1 MVEYILKSSIGLGIA
16 ILLYYTLLKSL
27 KNFVFIRFFLL
38 AALVLSLIVP
48 TMNIRV
54 NNMPSIIK
62 EFRMSSSDK
71 NQIQKDVVQNEEIL
85 LRDVDNFELTEKQK
99 FLIIYFLIVS
109 VFLIRFVFNL
119 MLILL
124 STRNRCIKVN
134 GLKMIVKE
142 KRIKPYSFLNYLF
155 ISSHDLKNDASAS
168 ILIQHERVHIKQFHS
183 LDIILVELIKCTFWF
198 NPLIWV
204 FKRIMV
210 LNHEYL
216 ADDGVVKSGT
226 DREKYFNCL
235 INSSIKKQSYQLV
248 SGFNFTQTKNR
259 IRMVNRKSPAI
270 FRRWVTLLFALSL
283 SVSFFI
289 LTSFDLGAEREP
301 FVVVIDSGHGG
312 KDPGAVLN
320 GIQEKDINLS
330 VSKLLYSLSL
340 NNGDNIKIILT
351 KTDDEFLELKKRV
364 DIATENHPDFFLS
377 IHCQDNI
384 AKGVNDFISY
394 YKDGV
399 YASESF
405 ACCEDLLSES
415 LNKESNKII
424 SGPFYVLKHSE
435 CPSALYSIDLSVAD
449 RDVATFADP
458 DYQTQIAKSIY
469 NGLLKIQ
476 ENRK

>member
-1 MVEYILKSSIGLGIA
+1 MVEYILKSTIGLGIA

-27 KNFVFIRFFLL
+27 KNFIFIRFFLL
-38 AALVLSLIVP
+38 TALVLSLIVP
-48 TMNIRV
+48 TMNIKV
-54 NNMPSIIK
+54 NNMPSVIK
-62 EFRMSSSDK
+62 DLGLRRTEKSFV
-71 NQIQKDVVQNEEIL
+71 QKDFVQNEEIMFGEPENIKFSK
-85 LRDVDNFELTEKQK
+85 RQK
-99 FLIIYFLIVS
+99 ILFGYFLVAS

-119 MLILL
+119 MLILF
-124 STRNRCIKVN
+124 STRHGRVKID

-259 IRMVNRKSPAI
+259 IRMVNRKSPAK

-340 NNGDNIKIILT
+340 NNDDNIKIILT
-351 KTDDEFLELKKRV
+351 KTDDEFLKLQERV
-364 DIATENHPDFFLS
+364 DISTENHPDFFLS

-384 AKGVNDFISY
+384 SKGVNDFISY
-394 YKDGV
+394 FNDGK
-399 YASESF
+399 YSSESF
-405 ACCEDLLSES
+405 SCCEDLLSES
-415 LNKESNKII
+415 LNKETNKII

-435 CPSALYSIDLSVAD
+435 CPSALYSIDLSVD
-449 RDVATFADP
+449 DLDVTTFSDP